1 MKINIDTKWL
11 ASIRGL
17 NDSVRLSL
25 YDAIFDYVGGKDVLV
40 EGDAKVAFE
49 MIRPMLDTHRKKP
62 KKEQSLFDESEFRS
76 DKLIALDGWMK
87 KHTPYIAEN
96 MNQLTQREFDKLLA
110 DYGIKAMCN
119 TLEQIENR
127 KDHRK
132 KYTSVYRTLLNWLK
146 NGYS

>member
-25 YDAIFDYVGGKDVLV
+25 YDAIFDYVGGKDVMV

-76 DKLIALDGWMK
+76 DKLIA
-87 KHTPYIAEN
+87 
-96 MNQLTQREFDKLLA
+96 
-110 DYGIKAMCN
+110 
-119 TLEQIENR
+119 
-127 KDHRK
+127 
-132 KYTSVYRTLLNWLK
+132 VY
-146 NGYS
+146 S